1 MYAGSTQIPVGT
13 RVRITSVAID
23 GDDDR
28 EDLDLEGQ
36 VGEITHPF
44 RGLMWP
50 GVTYVAGVRL
60 PGDQRVNLTDRDKFE
75 VLEAAEA

>member
-13 RVRITSVAID
+13 KVRITSIATD
-23 GDDDR
+23 GDDER
-28 EDLDLEGQ
+28 GDLALEGK

-60 PGDQRVNLTDRDKFE
+60 PGDQRVNLTDRDQFE
-75 VLEAAEA
+75 VLETAEA